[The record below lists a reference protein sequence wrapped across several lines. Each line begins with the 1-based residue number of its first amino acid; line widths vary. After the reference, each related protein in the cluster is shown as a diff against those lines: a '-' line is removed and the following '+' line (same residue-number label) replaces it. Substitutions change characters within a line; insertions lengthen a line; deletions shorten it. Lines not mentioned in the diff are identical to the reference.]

1 MCQVDRSKSFEEA
14 LSRYRRLD
22 GIKKDIL
29 KNRKRSVLSKTLHEV
44 TKQLNILKRK
54 SRNIS
59 SEDDELL
66 EEINWVSQEITNLK
80 TVQVSGRLAS
90 EHRDI
95 AVSVLETGLKNVVS
109 CYQKN
114 ISKARRRMKLSSKPI
129 HHVKVQPVVQ
139 GQRVYDIQK
148 LFENKSL
155 TKKIF
160 RTKKKKN
167 I

>member
-80 TVQVSGRLAS
+80 TVQVSGRLSS

-139 GQRVYDIQK
+139 GQRVYDIQQ